1 MSARRLATA
10 GIIECVPSKITVGVV
25 SDTHLPRFGR
35 QLPAALVDGLRA
47 AGVQQILHCGDHT
60 TTLAVELLRHIA
72 PIEAV
77 LGNNDA
83 PELATEYEAKKIVLI
98 AGIKVGLVHGD
109 TGRGRTT
116 PLRALSAFA
125 EECVDVICFGH
136 SHQPYLARHGDV
148 LLLNPGSPTD
158 RRREPAFSY
167 ALLTLGDGK
176 PRAEIKRF

>member
-1 MSARRLATA
+1 M
-10 GIIECVPSKITVGVV
+10 ECVSSKIIVGVV

-35 QLPAALVDGLRA
+35 QLPVGLVEGLKSASVRR
-47 AGVQQILHCGDHT
+47 IFHCGDHT
-60 TTLAVELLRHIA
+60 TMLAIELLRQIA
-72 PIEAV
+72 PTDAV

-83 PELATEYEAKKIVLI
+83 PELAEEFDVRKIVVI
-98 AGIKVGLVHGD
+98 GGVTVGLVHGD
-109 TGRGRTT
+109 RGRGRTT
-116 PLRALSAFA
+116 PLRALSAFS
-125 EECVDVICFGH
+125 EERVDVVCFGH

-167 ALLTLGDGK
+167 ALLTLGDGA